1 MGSGEFTIAGKGILS
16 CHPGLGMKQAA
27 VIFCWICVA
36 AAAAFLRFDELG
48 TRPMH
53 ADEAT
58 GARITAQR
66 MEGDG
71 GRFDP
76 RHYHGPLLADLA
88 MPLCRLR
95 GEDGWKSMTKT
106 TLRLVPAIAGTLLVL
121 VPLLGRRRFGDG
133 PMLLAAALLAT
144 SPLLVYYSRMFIHE
158 MLLTLAGVAALAFL
172 TTMPRRGLPGAML
185 GLMFAAKETFVISVV
200 AWVGAALPQAW
211 ESRGALASA
220 WRAWR
225 APLLASLA
233 AFVLT
238 AALFYTHGFRHA
250 QGAIDAVRTF
260 FVYETVDGHQKP
272 FGWYFQLLAVPHKSG
287 GAWWFGTPVL
297 LLALVACAST
307 FRRGADAPKGRAAIR
322 FLGCSVLGH
331 FLIYSVIG
339 YKTPW
344 LACLPWA
351 QVCLLAGFAVA
362 DWARWKLPVRAA
374 VAFLTMLSLASG
386 VHQSRLATGRLASDE
401 RNPFTYVP
409 TRPDVEKLAAWL
421 EELRRVAPAGSLDEA
436 GVVGS
441 DYWPLP
447 WYLRSFEK
455 TGYWRDLGEAPP
467 QLAELPLVFAMPEAA
482 ENVMARLQHTH
493 VSVPR
498 GLRAGVPV
506 ELFVREDIWRRWM
519 ETDTP

>member
-1 MGSGEFTIAGKGILS
+1 
-16 CHPGLGMKQAA
+16 MKTAA
-27 VIFCWICVA
+27 VIFCWICLA
-36 AAAAFLRFDELG
+36 AAAAFLRFDDLG
-48 TRPMH
+48 SRPMH

-76 RHYHGPLLADLA
+76 KHYHGPLLADLA

-95 GEDGWKSMTKT
+95 GEDGWKSMSKT

-121 VPLLGRRRFGDG
+121 VPLLGRRRFGDA

-158 MLLTLAGVAALAFL
+158 MLLTLFGVVALAFL
-172 TTMPRRGLPGAML
+172 TIMPRRGLPGALL
-185 GLMFAAKETFVISVV
+185 GLMFAAKETFVISMA
-200 AWVGAALPQAW
+200 AWAGAAVPRAW
-211 ESRGALASA
+211 ENRKALAA
-220 WRAWR
+220 GWRAWR
-225 APLLASLA
+225 VPALASLA
-233 AFVLT
+233 AFVMT
-238 AALFYTHGFRHA
+238 AALFYTHGFRHG

-260 FVYETVDGHQKP
+260 FVYQTVDGHQKP

-297 LLALVACAST
+297 LLALIAYGST
-307 FRRGADAPKGRAAIR
+307 FRRGTDALKGCAAIR
-322 FLGCSVLGH
+322 FLACSALGH

-344 LACLPWA
+344 LASLPWA
-351 QVCLLAGFAVA
+351 QVCLLAGFALA
-362 DWARWKLPVRAA
+362 GWARWNLPGKAV
-374 VAFLTMLSLASG
+374 VAFLTIMSLASG

-401 RNPFTYVP
+401 RNPFAYVP
-409 TRPDVEKLAAWL
+409 TRPDVGKMADWLEKL
-421 EELRRVAPAGSLDEA
+421 RRSAPAGSLDEA
-436 GVVGS
+436 GVVGT

-447 WYLRSFEK
+447 WYLRSFGK
-455 TGYWRDLGEAPP
+455 TGYWRDLQEVPP
-467 QLAELPLVFAMPEAA
+467 QLAELPLVFAMPDAA
-482 ENVMARLQHTH
+482 EAVAARLEHTH

-506 ELFVREDIWRRWM
+506 ELFVRNDVWNRWM